1 MVVSI
6 VIAIL
11 LFHAVIACF
20 REDKARERRKAT
32 QRDLPRERLLPRHYK
47 SFVEMERALWYA
59 TEDSQRTAD
68 WDRRKLKLRGA
79 ELQVVKEYVRG
90 LEKDFEIGNRI
101 FAVVVSQSPEVT
113 VFRQLEW
120 QRISKIELPY
130 HGWHALI
137 RLHLWTGRISPGELN
152 KFTQVVATLAF

>member
-1 MVVSI
+1 MQSLRASGKTRPESGEKQPSATCRVSG
-6 VIAIL
+6 
-11 LFHAVIACF
+11 FCPG
-20 REDKARERRKAT
+20 T
-32 QRDLPRERLLPRHYK
+32 N
-47 SFVEMERALWYA
+47 
-59 TEDSQRTAD
+59 SQRTAD

-152 KFTQVVATLAF
+152 KFTQVVATLAFQVRRMLNAIEEAGHADVVESVLRDY